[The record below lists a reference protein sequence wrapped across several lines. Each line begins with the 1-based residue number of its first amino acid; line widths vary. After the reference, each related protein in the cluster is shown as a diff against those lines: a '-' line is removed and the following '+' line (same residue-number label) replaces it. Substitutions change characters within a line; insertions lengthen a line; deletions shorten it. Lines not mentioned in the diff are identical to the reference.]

1 MKKLVMISL
10 VTFLFAGKALASYEP
25 TLNEI
30 VDKALK
36 QNHVI
41 KSASEDSR
49 AEKKLVTSKYN
60 LPDPAIGISNL
71 DRGNE
76 TEYFTVQ
83 QKFRFPVKY
92 WLEGKAQKRIYES
105 SQSQLLNTRLQL
117 REQITTMYFNLYSI
131 QKTIELTK
139 ANLQIVKDF
148 SRVAEKKYAS
158 GKSSQSDS
166 MKAHFELTQL
176 EIDLLRLEQEEIRFQ
191 SMIKTLLSDGAAE
204 DLQLAQL
211 NISKPSVNKVSLT
224 KFDQQLRNFVED
236 NSPVLKVQEKKL
248 KAAKVKRSLAKWEF
262 APDFSVQYQE
272 RVSGLPE
279 DSKIVSFNA
288 TIPLWFWKNSAESS
302 HASAKANA
310 EEYRYKDMSL
320 KVIAKFKSLKARI
333 EKTDRTLVI
342 YKTTLMP
349 QAEGAYR
356 STSSAYKAGKTSFL
370 NLLDSERSLYKVKQ
384 DYYKSLAAFVKDIT
398 EMESLIGQS
407 ISNLYGVKGV
417 IR

>member
-10 VTFLFAGKALASYEP
+10 VIFLFAGKAIASYEP

-92 WLEGKAQKRIYES
+92 WLEGKAQKKIYES
-105 SQSQLLNTRLQL
+105 SQSQLLNTKLQL
-117 REQITTMYFNLYSI
+117 REQVTDMYFNLYSI

-139 ANLQIVKDF
+139 VNLQIVKDF

-176 EIDLLRLEQEEIRFQ
+176 EIILLGLEQEEIRFQ
-191 SMIKTLLSDGAAE
+191 SMIKTLLSDGATE

-211 NISKPSVNKVSLT
+211 NISKPSVNNISLT
-224 KFDQQLRNFVED
+224 KFDEQLRGFVEK

-248 KAAKVKRSLAKWEF
+248 KAAKLKRSLAKWEF
-262 APDFSVQYQE
+262 APDFNVQYQE

-279 DSKIVSFNA
+279 DSRIVSFNA

-356 STSSAYKAGKTSFL
+356 STRAAYKAGKTSFL